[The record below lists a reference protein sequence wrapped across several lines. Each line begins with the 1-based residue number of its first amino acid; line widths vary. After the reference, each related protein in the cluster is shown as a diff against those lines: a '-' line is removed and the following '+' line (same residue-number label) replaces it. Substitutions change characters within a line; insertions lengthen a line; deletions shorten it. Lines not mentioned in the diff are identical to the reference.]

1 MTSRAFDIPAG
12 SGRAVLYVLR
22 HAAPPGRVSVMLRT
36 VLDVLRH
43 LSWMSWN
50 WTPPAPPA
58 RSAFSVNLFDTLSFL
73 VAVLVAIAVADCALG
88 LRVCHPSPS
97 SPQGLAH

>member
-50 WTPPAPPA
+50 WTLSSAP
-58 RSAFSVNLFDTLSFL
+58 RSAATCEALQSLQLASYSSEVQQQANSGASL
-73 VAVLVAIAVADCALG
+73 VALAVAAEQ
-88 LRVCHPSPS
+88 VT
-97 SPQGLAH
+97 